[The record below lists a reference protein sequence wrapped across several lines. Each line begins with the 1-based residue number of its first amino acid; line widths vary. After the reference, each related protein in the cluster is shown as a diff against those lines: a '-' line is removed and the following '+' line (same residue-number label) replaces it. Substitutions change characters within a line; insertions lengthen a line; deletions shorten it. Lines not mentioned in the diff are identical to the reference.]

1 MRTLLSLA
9 LILLLMQNKG
19 DAIDIIVDYT
29 FDTNNFFDTQEKRDA
44 MQAVADRYS
53 RVITSTLTEVDF
65 DGTETGTGAG
75 WRIGF
80 LHPGTGATFEISTAA
95 DEATDPLILE
105 EVTENPAEKYGFDGI
120 AGIANP
126 LIPLPS
132 NEWILFA
139 GGRSLGTGIAG
150 IGGTGAG
157 TNATETFN
165 DIVGPL
171 HRGVNDNTLGPLT
184 SNDLPRWGGAISFN
198 SNANWHF
205 DHTSIPPSGTVDFYS
220 IAIHE
225 VGHALGLATRFNQWP
240 VNNSGNYNG
249 PQAISAF
256 NSENPFASSVSELLL
271 ADQPDNHFARGA
283 QKSDIFN
290 AGEPNKI
297 GIVPYSLR
305 QNLLMEPNALFTGLQ
320 RRLEL
325 THVDVRALRDL
336 GWFTLSQTNPD
347 ISQPDHR
354 VGISTFSAVGNDI
367 YNTPTG
373 QTTPLTSRKAKRV
386 AGVLAVQNDSDF
398 IDEFTVVST
407 ASNRFFRI
415 TYFHGGANITANV
428 ITGSHTT
435 GEMVPGNLTHNIFT
449 NVKPNKKRRKKVTRK
464 NGKRRV
470 KFRRKSI
477 TLLFRSVSVNDPRG
491 QDFSRIRV
499 RAK

>member
-1 MRTLLSLA
+1 M
-9 LILLLMQNKG
+9 
-19 DAIDIIVDYT
+19 
-29 FDTNNFFDTQEKRDA
+29 
-44 MQAVADRYS
+44 
-53 RVITSTLTEVDF
+53 
-65 DGTETGTGAG
+65 
-75 WRIGF
+75 
-80 LHPGTGATFEISTAA
+80 
-95 DEATDPLILE
+95 
-105 EVTENPAEKYGFDGI
+105 
-120 AGIANP
+120 
-126 LIPLPS
+126 
-132 NEWILFA
+132 
-139 GGRSLGTGIAG
+139 
-150 IGGTGAG
+150 G
-157 TNATETFN
+157 TNATETLN
-165 DIVGPL
+165 DIDGPL
-171 HRGVNDNTLGPLT
+171 HRGVNDNTPGPLT
-184 SNDLPRWGGAISFN
+184 LNDLPRWGGAISFN

-240 VNNSGNYNG
+240 VNNSDNYNG

-271 ADQPDNHFARGA
+271 AGQPDNHFARGA

-367 YNTPTG
+367 YNTSTG
-373 QTTPLTSRKAKRV
+373 QTTSLTSRKAKRV

-415 TYFHGGANITANV
+415 TYFRGGANITANV
-428 ITGSHTT
+428 ITGAHTT
-435 GEMVPGNLTHNIFT
+435 GEMVPGNLTHNILA
-449 NVKPNKKRRKKVTRK
+449 NVKPNRKRLKKVTRK